1 MQDMIAQIVDM
12 DQKAQS
18 ITEEAQREKVKTEQ
32 EMVQKREQIREEYLS
47 RARKRIKINEVTE
60 RKNAQEQMDSAKQR
74 FDAVAKELDQLYTEK
89 GDQWVSD
96 LVNRVIGA

>member
-18 ITEEAQREKVKTEQ
+18 ITEAAQREKVKTEQ
-32 EMVQKREQIREEYLS
+32 EMVKKREQIREEYLS
-47 RARKRIKINEVTE
+47 RARTRIQVNEATE
-60 RKNAQEQMDSAKQR
+60 RKAAQEQLDAAKQQYEDSAK
-74 FDAVAKELDQLYTEK
+74 KLEQLYAEK

-96 LVNRVIGA
+96 LVNRVIGE